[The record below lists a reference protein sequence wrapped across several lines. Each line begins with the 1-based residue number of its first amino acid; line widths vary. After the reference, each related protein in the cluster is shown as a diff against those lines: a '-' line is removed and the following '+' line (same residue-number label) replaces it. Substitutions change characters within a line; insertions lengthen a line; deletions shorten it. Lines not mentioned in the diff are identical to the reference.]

1 MSSVWLSPELKAIRA
16 GRMPKALLSGSSLQ
30 SLWSDAPTAAYVLRR
45 SGAKPLAFNGVLLIE
60 HVSREEDE
68 SLRRHAIRLY
78 ESTDGAFIVE
88 IILATADDSILAHAI
103 ATEVE
108 SLADAE
114 AFLATYDPAG
124 QAALAVTVDEPTQ
137 DAFTVGDMAERLR
150 AEAARLRNDFEEA
163 RVAVFAAARTEEQE
177 TTQRVN

>member
-30 SLWSDAPTAAYVLRR
+30 SLWSDAPTKSYVLRR
-45 SGAKPLAFNGVLLIE
+45 SGGKPLSFNGILLIE

-78 ESTDGAFIVE
+78 E

-163 RVAVFAAARTEEQE
+163 RVAVFAAARIEERE